1 MKTVMIMILI
11 KIITKNYLIV
21 TILDIS
27 QSDMIF
33 VINRSE
39 SQVFKAKRNSPLVR
53 QEGT

>member
-1 MKTVMIMILI
+1 MILI
-11 KIITKNYLIV
+11 KIIAKNYLII
-21 TILDIS
+21 TTLDIS